1 MLCILKAFG
10 GYVLLF
16 LLCINLLGQVVRG
29 FYEHGIDIGEPV
41 SARAMMVLQN
51 ENRKIKIANVVWTIL
66 FACLLGGLLY
76 ALNRYWNA
84 YLVAAA
90 VMILVGRM
98 PDLLWEIHHGKT
110 GPKGQGV
117 VYVVGFVLIL
127 SALPVVWYALCRV
140 PSGQ

>member
-10 GYVLLF
+10 AWILLF

-29 FYEHGIDIGEPV
+29 FFEHGIDIGEPV
-41 SARAMMVLQN
+41 SERAAMVLEA
-51 ENRKIKIANVVWTIL
+51 ENRKMKIANVVWTIL

-76 ALNRYWNA
+76 ALHHYWNA
-84 YLVAAA
+84 CLVAAA

-98 PDLLWEIHHGKT
+98 PDLLWEIRHGRT

-127 SALPVVWYALCRV
+127 AALPVVWYALCRV
-140 PSGQ
+140 PPQ